1 MFFGKK
7 KKNQYL
13 AFMSGQVLPLEKVE
27 DQVFSSKMMG
37 DGLAIE
43 PTANE
48 VVSPVDGE
56 VTVVFPTGHAYGI
69 VTKSGVEILLHLGID
84 TVELDG
90 KGFTSHVNVGDKV
103 KAGDLLA
110 EMDLREIEAAGKP
123 RTSMMIFTSG
133 ETIEILKPMENVSI
147 KDEDIIKVL

>member
-69 VTKSGVEILLHLGID
+69 VTKSGVEILLHLGFD

-90 KGFTSHVNVGDKV
+90 
-103 KAGDLLA
+103 
-110 EMDLREIEAAGKP
+110 
-123 RTSMMIFTSG
+123 
-133 ETIEILKPMENVSI
+133 
-147 KDEDIIKVL
+147 